1 MSRFEYRAKNLDGQ
15 TVHGEVMA
23 ATSSEALQLLRRQ
36 DVLVTGLQEKAERV
50 FNLSGHLTSWSP
62 RWNWRGVSNKEL
74 VVFTHQL
81 ATLIRAGV
89 PLLECLDILSSEAEN
104 PALQQV
110 VKHIRED
117 VEGGALLAHALKR
130 NPTVFNEFYRS
141 MVEVGE
147 MTGRLD
153 ESLTQLAVYLDKQA
167 QLRAKIFSGLAYPA
181 LLLAVALIVLV
192 FLLIWVVPL
201 FSGLFQDMGE
211 SLPWLTQVV
220 IDLAEGVRDH
230 FVLLAAF
237 GGSLVMGI
245 RWFLKNPKSRQAID
259 GWLLGVPLFGS
270 VIQKAATVRFSRT
283 LGFLVRRGVPLL
295 SALGV
300 AGTVTGNKIFEQSI
314 KLAAIAIQN
323 GRPLSETL
331 RAGQIFPTMVPQMI
345 KVGESTGSMDVM
357 LEKIADL
364 FEQEVDRT
372 VATLTSVLEPFI
384 ILVVGCGIAL
394 VVVAMYL
401 PIFSIGSVIG

>member
-1 MSRFEYRAKNLDGQ
+1 MPKFEYRAKNLDGQ
-15 TVHGEVMA
+15 TVHGEVLA

-50 FNLSGHLTSWSP
+50 FNLSGQLTGWSR
-62 RWNWRGVSNKEL
+62 RWNWRGVGHKEL
-74 VVFTHQL
+74 VVLTHQL

-89 PLLECLDILSSEAEN
+89 PLLECLDILSREAEN

-110 VKHIRED
+110 VQHIRED

-147 MTGRLD
+147 TTGRLD

-181 LLLAVALIVLV
+181 LLVGVALIVLI

-201 FSGLFQDMGE
+201 FSGLFHDMGE

-220 IDLAEGVRDH
+220 IDLAEGVRNH
-230 FVLLAAF
+230 FVLLAAVW
-237 GGSLVMGI
+237 GSLVMGI

-259 GWLLGVPLFGS
+259 GWLLGVPLLGS

-314 KLAAIAIQN
+314 SLAAIGVQN

-331 RAGQIFPTMVPQMI
+331 RAGQVFPTMVPQMI
-345 KVGESTGSMDVM
+345 KVGESTGSIDAM

-372 VATLTSVLEPFI
+372 VATLTSVLEPCI
-384 ILVVGCGIAL
+384 ILIVGCGIAV

>member
-1 MSRFEYRAKNLDGQ
+1 MPRFEYRAKNLDGQ
-15 TVHGEVMA
+15 TVHGEVLA
-23 ATSSEALQLLRRQ
+23 ATSSEALQLLRGQ
-36 DVLVTGLQEKAERV
+36 DVLVTGLQEKVERV
-50 FNLSGHLTSWSP
+50 FNLSGQLTGWSR
-62 RWNWRGVSNKEL
+62 RWSWRGVSSKEL

-104 PALQQV
+104 PTLQQV

-117 VEGGALLAHALKR
+117 VEGGTLLAHALKR

-147 MTGRLD
+147 TTGRLD

-181 LLLAVALIVLV
+181 LLLAVAMIVLV

-220 IDLAEGVRDH
+220 IDVAEGVRDH
-230 FVLLAAF
+230 FFLLAAF
-237 GGSLVMGI
+237 WGSLVMGI
-245 RWFLKNPKSRQAID
+245 RWILKNPKSRQAID
-259 GWLLGVPLFGS
+259 GWMLGVPLLGS

-331 RAGQIFPTMVPQMI
+331 RAGQVFPTMVPQMI

-372 VATLTSVLEPFI
+372 VATLTSVLEPCI

>member
-1 MSRFEYRAKNLDGQ
+1 MPRFEYRAKNLDGQ

-36 DVLVTGLQEKAERV
+36 DVLVTGLEEKAERV

-110 VKHIRED
+110 VEHIRED

-147 MTGRLD
+147 TTGRLD

-181 LLLAVALIVLV
+181 MLLAVALIVLV

-230 FVLLAAF
+230 FFLLAAF
-237 GGSLVMGI
+237 GGSLGMGI

-259 GWLLGVPLFGS
+259 GWLLGVPLLGS

-331 RAGQIFPTMVPQMI
+331 RAGQVFPTMVPQMI

>member
-1 MSRFEYRAKNLDGQ
+1 MPRFEYRAKNLDGQ

-50 FNLSGHLTSWSP
+50 FNLSGHLTSWSR

-110 VKHIRED
+110 VEHIRED

-230 FVLLAAF
+230 FFLLAAF
-237 GGSLVMGI
+237 GGSLGMGI

-331 RAGQIFPTMVPQMI
+331 RAGQVFPTMVPQMI

-394 VVVAMYL
+394 VVIAMYL

>member
-1 MSRFEYRAKNLDGQ
+1 MPRYEYRAKNSDGQ
-15 TVHGEVMA
+15 TVHGEVLA
-23 ATSSEALQLLRRQ
+23 ATSSEALQLIRGQ
-36 DVLVTGLQEKAERV
+36 DVLVTGLQEKVEKV
-50 FNLSGHLTSWSP
+50 FNLSGWLTVWSSQ
-62 RWNWRGVSNKEL
+62 WIWRGVRSKEL

-89 PLLECLDILSSEAEN
+89 PLLECLDILSREAEN
-104 PALQQV
+104 PTLQQV

-117 VEGGALLAHALKR
+117 VEGGTLLAHALKR
-130 NPTVFNEFYRS
+130 NPTVFHEFYRS

-147 MTGRLD
+147 TTGRLD

-181 LLLAVALIVLV
+181 LLVAVAIIVLI

-201 FSGLFQDMGE
+201 FSSLFQDIGE
-211 SLPWLTQVV
+211 SLPWLTQAV
-220 IDLAEGVRDH
+220 IDVAEGVRGH
-230 FVLLAAF
+230 FVLLATF
-237 GGSLVMGI
+237 LGSLVMGI
-245 RWFLKNPKSRQAID
+245 RWLLKNPKSRQAVDECVLGIP
-259 GWLLGVPLFGS
+259 LLGS
-270 VIQKAATVRFSRT
+270 VVQKAATVRFSRT
-283 LGFLVRRGVPLL
+283 LGFLVRRGVPLP

-300 AGTVTGNKIFEQSI
+300 AGTVTGNKAFEQSI
-314 KLAAIAIQN
+314 KRATTAIQD

-331 RAGQIFPTMVPQMI
+331 RADQVFPSMVPQMI
-345 KVGESTGSMDVM
+345 KVGESTGSIDVM

>member
-1 MSRFEYRAKNLDGQ
+1 MPRFEYRAKNLDGQ

-50 FNLSGHLTSWSP
+50 FNLSGHLTSWSR

-110 VKHIRED
+110 VEHIRED

-147 MTGRLD
+147 TTGRLD

-181 LLLAVALIVLV
+181 MLLAVALIVLV

-230 FVLLAAF
+230 FFLLAAF

-259 GWLLGVPLFGS
+259 GWLLGVPLLGS

-314 KLAAIAIQN
+314 NLAAIAIQN
-323 GRPLSETL
+323 GQPLSETL
-331 RAGQIFPTMVPQMI
+331 RTGHVFPPMVPQMI

>member
-1 MSRFEYRAKNLDGQ
+1 MPRFEYRAKNLDGQ

-36 DVLVTGLQEKAERV
+36 DVLVTGLEEKAERV

-74 VVFTHQL
+74 VVFTHHL

-147 MTGRLD
+147 TTGRLD

-181 LLLAVALIVLV
+181 MLLAVALIVLV

-230 FVLLAAF
+230 FFLLAAF

-259 GWLLGVPLFGS
+259 GWLLGVPLLGS

>member
-1 MSRFEYRAKNLDGQ
+1 MPRFEYRAKNLKGQ
-15 TVHGEVMA
+15 AVHGEVLA
-23 ATSSEALQLLRRQ
+23 GTSSEALQLLRRQ
-36 DVLVTGLQEKAERV
+36 AVLVTSLQEKVEKV
-50 FNLSGHLTSWSP
+50 FNLSCLVTG
-62 RWNWRGVSNKEL
+62 WNRQGTWRAVRSKEL

-89 PLLECLDILSSEAEN
+89 PLLECLDILSTEAESTT
-104 PALQQV
+104 LQQV

-117 VEGGALLAHALKR
+117 VEGGTLLAHALKR
-130 NPTVFNEFYRS
+130 HPTVFHEFYRS

-147 MTGRLD
+147 TTGRLD
-153 ESLTQLAVYLDKQA
+153 ESLTQLAVYLGKQA

-181 LLLAVALIVLV
+181 LLVTVAMIVLV

-220 IDLAEGVRDH
+220 IDVAEGVRDYFFLLTI
-230 FVLLAAF
+230 FV
-237 GGSLVMGI
+237 GSLVMGI
-245 RWFLKNPKSRQAID
+245 RWMLKNPKSRQAFD
-259 GWLLGVPLFGS
+259 GWVLRVPLLGS

-300 AGTVTGNKIFEQSI
+300 AGTVTGNKVFEQSI
-314 KLAAIAIQN
+314 KLATTAVQDGMPI
-323 GRPLSETL
+323 SEAL
-331 RAGQIFPTMVPQMI
+331 RARQVFPPMVPQML
-345 KVGESTGSMDVM
+345 KVGESTGSIDVM
-357 LEKIADL
+357 LEKIADF

>member
-1 MSRFEYRAKNLDGQ
+1 MPRFEYRAKNLDGQ

-36 DVLVTGLQEKAERV
+36 DVLVTGLEEKAERV

-220 IDLAEGVRDH
+220 IDVAEGVRDH
-230 FVLLAAF
+230 FFLLAAF
-237 GGSLVMGI
+237 GGSLGMGI

-331 RAGQIFPTMVPQMI
+331 RAGQVFPTMVPQMI

-394 VVVAMYL
+394 VVIAMYL

>member
-1 MSRFEYRAKNLDGQ
+1 MPRFEYRAKNLDGQ

-36 DVLVTGLQEKAERV
+36 DVLVTGLEEKAERV

-147 MTGRLD
+147 TTGRLD

-181 LLLAVALIVLV
+181 MLLAVALIVLV

-230 FVLLAAF
+230 FFLLAAF

-259 GWLLGVPLFGS
+259 GWLLGVPLLGS

-331 RAGQIFPTMVPQMI
+331 RAGQVFPTMVPQMI

>member
-1 MSRFEYRAKNLDGQ
+1 MPRFEYRAKNLDGQ

-230 FVLLAAF
+230 FFLLAAF

-331 RAGQIFPTMVPQMI
+331 RAGQVFPTMVPQMI

>member
-1 MSRFEYRAKNLDGQ
+1 MPRFEYRAKNLDGQ

-50 FNLSGHLTSWSP
+50 FNLSGHLTSWSR

-110 VKHIRED
+110 VEHIRED

-167 QLRAKIFSGLAYPA
+167 QLRAKIFSGLAYPV

-230 FVLLAAF
+230 FFLLAAF
-237 GGSLVMGI
+237 GGSLGMGI

-331 RAGQIFPTMVPQMI
+331 RAGQVFPTMVPQMI

-394 VVVAMYL
+394 VVIAMYL

>member
-1 MSRFEYRAKNLDGQ
+1 MPRFEYRAKNLDGQ

-50 FNLSGHLTSWSP
+50 FNLSGHLTSWSR

-110 VKHIRED
+110 VEHIRED

-147 MTGRLD
+147 TTGRLD

-181 LLLAVALIVLV
+181 MLLAVALIVLV

-230 FVLLAAF
+230 FFLLAAF
-237 GGSLVMGI
+237 GGSLGMGI

-259 GWLLGVPLFGS
+259 GWLLGVPLLGS

-331 RAGQIFPTMVPQMI
+331 RAGQVFPTMVPQMI

-394 VVVAMYL
+394 VVIAMYL

>member
-1 MSRFEYRAKNLDGQ
+1 MPRFEYRAKNLDGQ

-50 FNLSGHLTSWSP
+50 FNLSGHLTSWSR

-110 VKHIRED
+110 VEHIRED

-230 FVLLAAF
+230 FFLLAAF
-237 GGSLVMGI
+237 GGSLGMGI

-331 RAGQIFPTMVPQMI
+331 RAGQVFPTMVPQMI